1 MQSRA
6 AALERVLLAIFA
18 LVVASFVAAT
28 AYSQYR
34 AEAIDERAR
43 QIAVEVSPAIEA
55 LASIRTEVRQVQE
68 AASRYANAASPQ
80 QLPAF
85 DELNRRQRALHD
97 EVERYQLLPL
107 QPDERRNWHD
117 EAGPRLDH
125 LGYLVHRLTDEVRA
139 GKQDAARS
147 TALRDLADAAD
158 SVNISIQQDLER
170 TASLAHDL
178 AVRIE
183 QTRERAAIVGWGLDL
198 LCTVT
203 AAIGAVLVI
212 RQHRRQ
218 AALAD
223 AHAKLLEQRNQDL
236 EEFSGRVAHDI
247 MSPLT
252 AIGMTFGV
260 LEHKK
265 ADRPDLAP
273 LVARGMRSLHKV
285 ELIVEGLLEFARAG
299 AHSAVGARTEVQR
312 VVDDILATCGP
323 SAERAMTRLECE
335 PFRPCAVAC
344 NAGVL
349 TSLVQNLVENAVKY
363 IGDGP
368 ERRITVRVKERGTL
382 IRVEVQD
389 TGPGMPSELAP
400 RVFSPYVRGTG
411 SGRPGIGLGLA
422 TVKRMAEAHGGAVG
436 VQTAL
441 GCGSLFWFELPLA
454 NAEPAAP
461 APVENS
467 ATGGHVD
474 GERSPAPPS

>member
-43 QIAVEVSPAIEA
+43 QIAVQVSPAIDG
-55 LASIRTEVRQVQE
+55 LAAIRTGVRRLQE
-68 AASRYANAASPQ
+68 AASRYANASPTD

-85 DELNRRQRALHD
+85 DDLNRQQQAMHD
-97 EVERYQLLPL
+97 DIERYLLLPL
-107 QPDERRNWHD
+107 SAEDRERWRAEVD
-117 EAGPRLDH
+117 PRMI
-125 LGYLVHRLTDEVRA
+125 RLSDQLRRVIDEVRA
-139 GKQDAARS
+139 RNQGAARGN
-147 TALRDLADAAD
+147 ALQDLAEAAD
-158 SVNISIQQDLER
+158 SLNYTIQQNLAD
-170 TASLAHDL
+170 TATLAREL

-183 QTRERAAIVGWGLDL
+183 QTRERAAIIGWTLDL

-218 AALAD
+218 AALAE
-223 AHAKLLEQRNQDL
+223 AHSKLLEQRNQDL

-247 MSPLT
+247 LSPLT

-260 LEHKK
+260 LDHKK
-265 ADRPDLAP
+265 AERPDLAP

-285 ELIVEGLLEFARAG
+285 ELIVAGLLEFARAG
-299 AHSAVGARTEVQR
+299 AHSDADARTDVQR
-312 VVDDILATCGP
+312 VIDDLVATCGP
-323 SAERAMTRLECE
+323 SAERAMAKLECE
-335 PFRPCAVAC
+335 PFRSCAVAC
-344 NAGVL
+344 NPGVL
-349 TSLVQNLVENAVKY
+349 TSLVSNLVENAIKY
-363 IGDGP
+363 MGDSP
-368 ERRITVRVKERGTL
+368 VRHITVRVKDRGAL
-382 IRVEVQD
+382 VRVEVQD
-389 TGPGMPSELAP
+389 TGPGIPSELAL

-422 TVKRMAEAHGGAVG
+422 TVKRMAEAHGGSVG

-441 GCGSLFWFELPLA
+441 GCGSVFWFELPQA
-454 NAEPAAP
+454 ASAAVVAARVASEEPAP
-461 APVENS
+461 TVE
-467 ATGGHVD
+467 
-474 GERSPAPPS
+474 PS

>member
-55 LASIRTEVRQVQE
+55 LASIRTEVRRLQE
-68 AASRYANAASPQ
+68 AASRYANAVPAD

-85 DELNRRQRALHD
+85 DELNRQRQALQD

-107 QPDERRNWHD
+107 QPDERRSWHD
-117 EAGPRLDH
+117 EVGPRLDR
-125 LGYLVHRLTDEVRA
+125 LGYLIHRLTDEVRA
-139 GKQDAARS
+139 GDRDAARS
-147 TALRDLADAAD
+147 TAMHDLADGAD
-158 SVNISIQQDLER
+158 SLNLSIQKNLER

-183 QTRERAAIVGWGLDL
+183 KTRESAALVGWALDL

-218 AALAD
+218 AALAE
-223 AHAKLLEQRNQDL
+223 AHSKLLEQRNQDL

-265 ADRPDLAP
+265 AERPDLAP

-285 ELIVEGLLEFARAG
+285 ELIVGGLLEFARAG
-299 AHSAVGARTEVQR
+299 AHSAAGARTEVQR
-312 VVDDILATCGP
+312 VVDDILLTCGP

-349 TSLVQNLVENAVKY
+349 TSLVQNLVENAIKY
-363 IGDGP
+363 MGESP
-368 ERRITVRVKERGTL
+368 ERRITLRVKEQASMV
-382 IRVEVQD
+382 RVEVQD
-389 TGPGMPSELAP
+389 TGPGIPSELAP

-441 GCGSLFWFELPLA
+441 GCGSLFWFELPLSVV
-454 NAEPAAP
+454 EPLAAVKASSEAQSP
-461 APVENS
+461 TVEHS
-467 ATGGHVD
+467 
-474 GERSPAPPS
+474 